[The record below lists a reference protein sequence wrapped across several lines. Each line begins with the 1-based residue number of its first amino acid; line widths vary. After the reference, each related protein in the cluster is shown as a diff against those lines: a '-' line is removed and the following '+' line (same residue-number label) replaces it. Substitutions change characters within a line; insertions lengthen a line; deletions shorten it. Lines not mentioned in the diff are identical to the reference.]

1 MNENHHQLH
10 LARTVTEGGRNTHI
24 IHWTEFQ
31 QKRKPSKIVPT
42 GTDQKIYPAETRVP
56 TYKSTLVLQKFIKNL
71 YYQNAS
77 NLNHP
82 SIKKQIHKQQ

>member
-24 IHWTEFQ
+24 IHWTESQ

-42 GTDQKIYPAETRVP
+42 GTDQKIYPAEIRVP
-56 TYKSTLVLQKFIKNL
+56 MYKSTSALRKFIKNL
-71 YYQNAS
+71 YNHCKKF
-77 NLNHP
+77 LNHP
-82 SIKKQIHKQQ
+82 SIKKIYNS

>member
-1 MNENHHQLH
+1 MRTHHLLH

-77 NLNHP
+77 NLNYP
-82 SIKKQIHKQQ
+82 SIKKTNS